1 MVQLKSVRR
10 YLTVLCLLLCT
21 LLSGCVDYDLGIRFD
36 SQTHGTLTQTVH
48 LSDRLL
54 TLSDT
59 GTRQIFQQFTAKA
72 EALSG
77 QIRQLDEDT
86 LQITLPFYSG
96 AQLVERF
103 NALYSGDFYDGDSSL
118 SDLSTSLLTL
128 PGAPTVSA
136 HLDLQQRNYIFAL
149 RNHLTYDLQ
158 IAPTQTLPVSSQ
170 RRVGEATLREPRSWL
185 TLDFHLTTP
194 WGLTSTDFSSTAP
207 STTPPPSTQGH
218 SATWHLE
225 AERPQHIE
233 ATFWVP
239 SPIGIG
245 GGAIALFC
253 LLGYTLRYKLLPPP
267 K

>member
-1 MVQLKSVRR
+1 MVQLTSVRR
-10 YLTVLCLLLCT
+10 SVTVICLLLCT

-59 GTRQIFQQFTAKA
+59 SPRQIFQQFTDQAQALFVQARQIDA
-72 EALSG
+72 E
-77 QIRQLDEDT
+77 T
-86 LQITLPFYSG
+86 LAVTLPFYSG

-103 NALYSGDFYDGDSSL
+103 NAFYGSDDSPTF
-118 SDLSTSLLTL
+118 STRLLDL

-149 RNHLTYDLQ
+149 RNHLTYNLQ
-158 IAPTQTLPVSSQ
+158 IDDADTLSVSS
-170 RRVGEATLREPRSWL
+170 RWRVGKATSRESRRWL
-185 TLDFHLTTP
+185 NLDFHLTTP
-194 WGLTSTDFSSTAP
+194 WGLTLADS
-207 STTPPPSTQGH
+207 PPDSIKSHT
-218 SATWHLE
+218 ATWHL
-225 AERPQHIE
+225 AADQPQHIE

-245 GGAIALFC
+245 GGVIALFC
-253 LLGYTLRYKLLPPP
+253 LLGYLLRHKLLPTP

>member
-1 MVQLKSVRR
+1 MVQLTSVRR
-10 YLTVLCLLLCT
+10 SITVICLLLCT

-54 TLSDT
+54 TLSDAS
-59 GTRQIFQQFTAKA
+59 TRQIFQQFTDQAQ
-72 EALSG
+72 ALSG
-77 QIRQLDEDT
+77 QARQIDADT
-86 LQITLPFYSG
+86 LAIALPFYSG

-103 NALYSGDFYDGDSSL
+103 NAFYSRSGHPT
-118 SDLSTSLLTL
+118 DLSTHLLDL
-128 PGAPTVSA
+128 PGAPSVSA

-158 IAPTQTLPVSSQ
+158 IDDAKILPVSSQ
-170 RRVGEATLREPRSWL
+170 WPAGKATPQESRRWL
-185 TLDFHLTTP
+185 TLAFHLTTP
-194 WGLTSTDFSSTAP
+194 WGLTPTYS
-207 STTPPPSTQGH
+207 PPDSIQGRT
-218 SATWHLE
+218 ATWHL
-225 AERPQHIE
+225 AANQPQHIE
-233 ATFWVP
+233 AIFWIP

-253 LLGYTLRYKLLPPP
+253 LLGYSLKHKRLPAP

>member
-1 MVQLKSVRR
+1 MVQLTSVRR
-10 YLTVLCLLLCT
+10 SITVICLLLCT

-59 GTRQIFQQFTAKA
+59 SARQIFQQFTARA
-72 EALSG
+72 QVLSG
-77 QIRQLDEDT
+77 EAHQIDAET
-86 LQITLPFYSG
+86 LAITLPFYSG
-96 AQLVERF
+96 EQLVERF
-103 NALYSGDFYDGDSSL
+103 NAFYSSDGAPTDF
-118 SDLSTSLLTL
+118 STRLLDL

-136 HLDLQQRNYIFAL
+136 HLDLQQRNYVFAL

-158 IAPTQTLPVSSQ
+158 INSKATP
-170 RRVGEATLREPRSWL
+170 REARSWL
-185 TLDFHLTTP
+185 NLDFHLTTP
-194 WGLTSTDFSSTAP
+194 WGLTPANPLPGSVR
-207 STTPPPSTQGH
+207 GH
-218 SATWHLE
+218 TATWHLE
-225 AERPQHIE
+225 PSQPQHIE

-245 GGAIALFC
+245 GGAIALIC
-253 LLGYTLRYKLLPPP
+253 LVGYLLRYKLLPL

>member
-10 YLTVLCLLLCT
+10 YLTVLCLLLCS

-36 SQTHGTLTQTVH
+36 SQTHGTLTQSVH

-103 NALYSGDFYDGDSSL
+103 NAFYSGDSGPT
-118 SDLSTSLLTL
+118 DLATSLLDL
-128 PGAPTVSA
+128 PGTPTVSA

-158 IAPTQTLPVSSQ
+158 IATAQTLPVSN
-170 RRVGEATLREPRSWL
+170 RWRVGKATPRESRSWL

-194 WGLTSTDFSSTAP
+194 WGLIPTDSSLTA
-207 STTPPPSTQGH
+207 PPPSIQGH
-218 SATWHLE
+218 TATWHLE
-225 AERPQHIE
+225 ANQPQHIE

-239 SPIGIG
+239 SPVGIG
-245 GGAIALFC
+245 GGAIALLC
-253 LLGYTLRYKLLPPP
+253 LLGYLLRHKLLPL